1 MSDTTDNRMPRDD
14 GDLLPD
20 HPTPAQGGASGGDIA
35 RDVGKRDEEKRAT
48 GAASGI
54 TRAKKSDEAQPQPA
68 TRSDRRGS
76 GG

>member
-1 MSDTTDNRMPRDD
+1 MIDAGANQPKTDI
-14 GDLLPD
+14 LPD
-20 HPTPAQGGASGGDIA
+20 EPTPTQGGASGGDLA

-48 GAASGI
+48 GTGSGV
-54 TRAKKSDEAQPQPA
+54 TRATKSDEVQPQPA